1 MRKDRILSISLLVF
15 CLIMFMETFNFAE
28 KSKMNIAGPEVYPR
42 IVIAS
47 IAAFSVILLI
57 RSFFSKAD
65 PAPRLEW
72 KEFIKKYMNII
83 LLFLF
88 FGIYVFLLPNVGFII
103 ATILFMFVSQAL
115 LMGVKKRKQLIVN
128 ICVTSVSTFFI
139 YFIFTNFLSI
149 WLP

>member
-15 CLIMFMETFNFAE
+15 CLLMFMETFNFAE
-28 KSKMNIAGPEVYPR
+28 KSKMSIAGPEVYPR

-57 RSFFSKAD
+57 RSFFSKAN
-65 PAPRLEW
+65 PTPRIGM
-72 KEFIKKYMNII
+72 KEFIKKYKKII

-88 FGIYVFLLPNVGFII
+88 FGIYVFLLPNISFIF

-115 LMGVKKRKQLIVN
+115 LMGIKHRKQLMINV
-128 ICVTSVSTFFI
+128 CVTSVSTFFI
-139 YFIFTNFLSI
+139 YFIFTNFLNI